1 MKRVGSN
8 GTKAVKR
15 EEGDEK
21 RSKREREIGWWNA
34 DLQFEMILQLSIGER
49 ERKEGG
55 WSEWRKGRV
64 LECGGEGKEE
74 EDQLRRKD
82 ECEWRAR
89 IEQ

>member
-1 MKRVGSN
+1 MRVGSN

-49 ERKEGG
+49 EKGG
-55 WSEWRKGRV
+55 GME
-64 LECGGEGKEE
+64 
-74 EDQLRRKD
+74 
-82 ECEWRAR
+82 
-89 IEQ
+89 